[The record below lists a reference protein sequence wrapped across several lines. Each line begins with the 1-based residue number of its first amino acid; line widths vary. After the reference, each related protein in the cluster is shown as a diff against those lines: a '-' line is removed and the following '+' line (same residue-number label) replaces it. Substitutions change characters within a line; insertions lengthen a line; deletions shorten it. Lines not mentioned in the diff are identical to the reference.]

1 MTEFDARRALLVRG
15 DIFAPFR
22 ARSTQPLR
30 AALAGGSLP
39 RRILRAEEPVV
50 VAECSAAPVVLLK
63 RHLAY
68 HHVAQGET
76 AGEPWM
82 VSL

>member
-15 DIFAPFR
+15 DIFAPFWVKSTRPLSAALERR
-22 ARSTQPLR
+22 ALR
-30 AALAGGSLP
+30 AG
-39 RRILRAEEPVV
+39 EPVV
-50 VAECSAAPVVLLK
+50 VAGWCAAPVVLLK
-63 RHLAY
+63 RHLAF
-68 HHVAQGET
+68 HHVAQGAA

>member
-1 MTEFDARRALLVRG
+1 MTEFDVRRALLVRG

-22 ARSTQPLR
+22 VKRTRPLR
-30 AALAGGSLP
+30 AALERRVLP
-39 RRILRAEEPVV
+39 TDEPVV
-50 VAECSAAPVVLLK
+50 VTECSAAPVVLLK

-68 HHVAQGET
+68 HHVAQGEIGG
-76 AGEPWM
+76 APWM